1 MAEAT
6 SRDACI
12 DRHRAYTIDIAT
24 RLNPK
29 QVARLEAMLAPVR
42 AGEAVLDAGCNSGF
56 VVDFLPPT
64 CIVSGVD
71 VAEHLVAIARGRLA
85 RADIAPVEELPYE
98 DRSVDVII
106 LGEILE
112 HVFDPVAVLLE
123 ARRVARR
130 LVIGSVPNEQSKWG
144 PTGKHKPDGHAYHV
158 RAFTA
163 RTLQATLVGAGL
175 APVKVQRFA
184 DFYLFTAGVPC
195 GS

>member
-6 SRDACI
+6 SRADCI

-42 AGEAVLDAGCNSGF
+42 PGEHVLDAGCNSGF
-56 VVDFLPPT
+56 VVDFLPRS
-64 CIVSGVD
+64 CVVSGVD

-85 RADIAPVEELPYE
+85 RADVAPVEELPYP
-98 DRSVDVII
+98 DRGVDVII

-112 HVFDPVAVLLE
+112 HVFDPVAVLVE

-130 LVIGSVPNEQSKWG
+130 LVIGSVPNERSKWG
-144 PTGKHKPDGHAYHV
+144 PHGKHKPDGHAYHV

-163 RTLQATLVGAGL
+163 RTMRATLVAAGL
-175 APVKVQRFA
+175 TDVEVIAFA
-184 DFYLFTAGVPC
+184 DFYLFRAGVPC

>member
-42 AGEAVLDAGCNSGF
+42 PGEAVLDAGCNSGF
-56 VVDFLPPT
+56 VVDFLPRS
-64 CIVSGVD
+64 CVVFGVD
-71 VAEHLVAIARGRLA
+71 VAEHLVAIARTRLA
-85 RADIAPVEELPYE
+85 RADVAPVEELPYP
-98 DRSVDVII
+98 DSAVDVII
-106 LGEILE
+106 YGEILE
-112 HVFDPVAVLLE
+112 HVFDPVAVLVE
-123 ARRVARR
+123 GRRVARR
-130 LVIGSVPNEQSKWG
+130 LLIGSVPNETSKWG
-144 PTGKHKPDGHAYHV
+144 PTGKHKPAGHAYHV
-158 RAFTA
+158 RAFTD
-163 RTLQATLVGAGL
+163 RTLRSALARAGL
-175 APVKVQRFA
+175 RPIDVRRFA